1 MYEVNNKIICVGSA
15 YIVHSYTTI
24 TKGILYEWKPHYC
37 WPHIG
42 QSNEFK

>member
-1 MYEVNNKIICVGSA
+1 MYEVNNKIIGVGSA
-15 YIVHSYTTI
+15 YIVYSYTT